1 MTTISSIASDAA
13 DLLAKQT
20 ANVSKMAATAKTSFE
35 ATLSQVQSTI
45 AGRPKTGFTSGPTY
59 TAGSWTAQTKASVGS
74 ALSTVKSALTIKPKT
89 GFNQ

>member
-1 MTTISSIASDAA
+1 MTTIASIASDAA

-20 ANVSKMAATAKTSFE
+20 ANVSKMATTAKTSFE

-45 AGRPKTGFTSGPTY
+45 AGPPKTGFTSGPTY

-74 ALSTVKSALTIKPKT
+74 ALSAVKSALTIKPKT

>member
-20 ANVSKMAATAKTSFE
+20 ASIKKTATDATTSFG
-35 ATLSQVQSTI
+35 ATLSQVQSAI
-45 AGRPKTGFTSGPTY
+45 AGKPKTGFTSGPTY
-59 TAGSWTAQTKASVGS
+59 TAGSWTAQTKAAFDS
-74 ALSTVKSALTIKPKT
+74 ALSSANSAITIKPKT

>member
-59 TAGSWTAQTKASVGS
+59 TAGSWTAQTKATVGS

>member
-20 ANVSKMAATAKTSFE
+20 ASIKKTATDATTSFG
-35 ATLSQVQSTI
+35 ATLSQVQSAI
-45 AGRPKTGFTSGPTY
+45 AGKPKTGLSGPTY
-59 TAGSWTAQTKASVGS
+59 TAGSWTAQTKAAFDS
-74 ALSTVKSALTIKPKT
+74 ALSSANSAITIKPKT